1 MEGADSQQIIQQFG
15 ENLEKIRMA
24 KGLSLRDLAHI
35 ADIDHSTIHRIEKGI
50 ANPMLTMIIT
60 LANALEVDP
69 AEMLAPFRG
78 KK

>member
-1 MEGADSQQIIQQFG
+1 
-15 ENLEKIRMA
+15 MA